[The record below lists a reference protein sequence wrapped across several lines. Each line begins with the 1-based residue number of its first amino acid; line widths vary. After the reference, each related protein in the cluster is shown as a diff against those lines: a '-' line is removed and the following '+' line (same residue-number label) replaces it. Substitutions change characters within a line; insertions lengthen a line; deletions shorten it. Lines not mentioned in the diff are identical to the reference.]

1 MDDSG
6 HARVKEYYENG
17 HFKSRTNYV
26 TRMVTLADGMIE
38 TLDKPKP
45 LDIVPAKTVTVVQ
58 HAAEFPGGGIME
70 WTSYLSR
77 NLHTPRPLIDIAGP
91 NTKDTVVVEFLLN
104 KTGQIGIFLSGDLR
118 NGLPILTLCVL
129 FNPAPTGSLLNK
141 TEKLSYT
148 DTGKALPTRSEINLP
163 ILLIPIK

>member
-45 LDIVPAKTVTVVQ
+45 LDTVPAKTVTVVQ
-58 HAAEFPGGGIME
+58 HAAEFPGGYYGMDFLFE
-70 WTSYLSR
+70 PKPAY
-77 NLHTPRPLIDIAGP
+77 TPP
-91 NTKDTVVVEFLLN
+91 
-104 KTGQIGIFLSGDLR
+104 
-118 NGLPILTLCVL
+118 
-129 FNPAPTGSLLNK
+129 FNRHR
-141 TEKLSYT
+141 
-148 DTGKALPTRSEINLP
+148 RS
-163 ILLIPIK
+163 KYQRHSCG